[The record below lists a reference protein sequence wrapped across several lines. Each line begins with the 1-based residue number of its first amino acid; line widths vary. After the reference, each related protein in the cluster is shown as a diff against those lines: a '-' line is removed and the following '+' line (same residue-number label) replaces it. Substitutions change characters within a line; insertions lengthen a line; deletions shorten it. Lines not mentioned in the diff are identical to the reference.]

1 MGFQFYTHLL
11 CLPFKTSHFIFKNNL
26 DLVCNLFRYL
36 HTWLVSIII
45 FKRTLLSYW
54 TKKGI
59 KCWVLTAA
67 WHVQF
72 EIDIKLLT
80 FVEFYI
86 HLPQN
91 LLLYFAYFVCHIDMH
106 HVFLFKMC
114 RLISVRLWNFKD
126 GGSKKARILAKNQ
139 HTWRE
144 KNEKIPLMND
154 GLSKNGHDFR
164 K

>member
-11 CLPFKTSHFIFKNNL
+11 CLLFKASHFIFKNNL

-36 HTWLVSIII
+36 YTWLVSIII

-59 KCWVLTAA
+59 KCWVLAAA

-106 HVFLFKMC
+106 HGFLFKMC
-114 RLISVRLWNFKD
+114 RCLPSWYTSKTLQSFFVAISKGFFIKNSASLLPHRSVY
-126 GGSKKARILAKNQ
+126 ILGQ
-139 HTWRE
+139 
-144 KNEKIPLMND
+144 
-154 GLSKNGHDFR
+154 
-164 K
+164 